1 MSKRS
6 RAVRT
11 VQLTSQAKPQLFIL
25 NKHYTLLWFKNV
37 AQLQVVNNHTM
48 AIEQTMFLPRNE
60 NWLQVNLA
68 SKKGFVFEI
77 CMRNIKTL
85 NFYELNLESHPFSF
99 RLTSKQP
106 ATNEFNHMTHMSYV
120 SPSSICNIMNYGD
133 CLEHLQ
139 LFIRQR
145 EGND

>member
-1 MSKRS
+1 
-6 RAVRT
+6 
-11 VQLTSQAKPQLFIL
+11 
-25 NKHYTLLWFKNV
+25 
-37 AQLQVVNNHTM
+37 
-48 AIEQTMFLPRNE
+48 
-60 NWLQVNLA
+60 
-68 SKKGFVFEI
+68 
-77 CMRNIKTL
+77 MRNIKTL

-106 ATNEFNHMTHMSYV
+106 ATNEYNHMTHMSYV

-145 EGND
+145 EGNDQVATGQSIKIHIDDKVLLLNQTYA